1 MNGSLQV
8 ETKPMIY
15 AYPVFADCDLGLFRF
30 GGAGLGNLLFPWA
43 RCQLVAQQRGW
54 RVIAATWPSL
64 KPLRWLRNDPD
75 KRFYHRLFRAEPGS
89 VQGLAKLLA
98 LRCLPRCRDEA
109 GPSGNAAGES
119 RADSTCLVE
128 FRGMEGMFA
137 PLTGAHRVVAQR
149 LDACL
154 HRSLRRALAQDDA
167 GALAIHVRLGDF
179 VVNSD
184 MNRIQQGAS
193 AQRVP
198 LDWYARALAELR
210 RRVGRDAPALI
221 YSDGRDAELSP
232 LLALPGVRRAPMG
245 DALLDMLRMSRSRGL
260 VASGSTF
267 SMWASYLG
275 RMPVVWPR
283 GQLRQRLYA
292 PAEGV
297 PEWELD

>member
-1 MNGSLQV
+1 MRREDTLM
-8 ETKPMIY
+8 PY
-15 AYPVFADCDLGLFRF
+15 AYPVFADLDLGLFRF

-43 RCQLVAQQRGW
+43 RCQLAARARGW
-54 RVIAATWPSL
+54 RVVSSTWPSL

-98 LRCLPRCRDEA
+98 LRCLPRCRDES
-109 GPSGNAAGES
+109 GPRRDDA
-119 RADSTCLVE
+119 TCLVE

-137 PLTGAHRVVAQR
+137 PLAGAHRQVAD
-149 LDACL
+149 LLTACL
-154 HRSLRRALAQDDA
+154 HRSQQRALAVDA
-167 GALAIHVRLGDF
+167 APALAIHVRLGDF
-179 VVNSD
+179 VVNND
-184 MNRIQQGAS
+184 MNRIREGVS

-198 LDWYARALAELR
+198 LDWYVRALDALR
-210 RRVGRDAPALI
+210 VQVGAALPVQV
-221 YSDGRDAELSP
+221 YSDGSDAELTQ
-232 LLALPGVRRAPMG
+232 LLALPGVRRAPPG
-245 DALLDMLRMSRSRGL
+245 NALQDMLRMGRSRGL

-283 GQLRQRLYA
+283 GQLRQRLYS

-297 PEWELD
+297 PEWETD

>member
-1 MNGSLQV
+1 
-8 ETKPMIY
+8 MIY
-15 AYPVFADCDLGLFRF
+15 AYPVFADLDLGLFRF

-43 RCQLVAQQRGW
+43 RCQLAAQQRGW
-54 RVIAATWPSL
+54 RAVAATWPSL

-89 VQGLAKLLA
+89 VHGLAKLLA

-109 GPSGNAAGES
+109 GPPDGAAP
-119 RADSTCLVE
+119 CLVE
-128 FRGMEGMFA
+128 FRGMEGLFA
-137 PLTGAHRVVAQR
+137 PLAGAHRIVAQR
-149 LDACL
+149 LDASL
-154 HRSLRRALAQDDA
+154 HRRLRRALAAADDA
-167 GALAIHVRLGDF
+167 ALAIHVRLGDF

-184 MNRIQQGAS
+184 MSRIQQGAS

-210 RRVGRDAPALI
+210 HRVGGELPALV
-221 YSDGRDAELSP
+221 YSDGRDAELAP
-232 LLALPGVRRAPMG
+232 LLALPGGRRAPAG
-245 DALLDMLRMSRSRGL
+245 DALLDMLRMARSRGL

-283 GQLRQRLYA
+283 GQLRQPLYA
-292 PAEGV
+292 PAEGM
-297 PEWELD
+297 PEWEID